1 MYSFKTLSWALTTL
15 IPVTAVVS
23 FAYGNWFCSAN
34 RTNALDPVITDT
46 GPDCFDGR
54 PVVSTPE
61 AWWI

>member
-15 IPVTAVVS
+15 IPVTAVVG
-23 FAYGNWFCSAN
+23 FAYGNWFCTN
-34 RTNALDPVITDT
+34 GRTNANDSVTSDT
-46 GPDCFDGR
+46 APCCFSGR